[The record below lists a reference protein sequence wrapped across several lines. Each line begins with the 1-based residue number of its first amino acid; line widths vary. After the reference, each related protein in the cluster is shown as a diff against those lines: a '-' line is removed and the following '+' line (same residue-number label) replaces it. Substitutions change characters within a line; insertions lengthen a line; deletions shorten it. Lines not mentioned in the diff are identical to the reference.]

1 MKKLLSLLIVFIM
14 FISCFACSFG
24 DDTIVLTIKK
34 SHLSEEDFILQ
45 QKVMTEYVAAFN
57 KKYPDIEIQ
66 IQYVNDLPGDFKDTD
81 VILMSADE
89 VLEFAPTDLKILSDE
104 CGDSIGKLLT
114 PAANIG
120 LLQIDTQEPETY
132 FLPFNY
138 DRAVVYADKGIFDK
152 FDVDLPTKDWTYDE
166 FVEVSKK
173 FSRKYGNESYTGVHL
188 PLSKSY
194 VWKYHFEQ
202 LGSGWYSENGIVN
215 FDSDK
220 NKAVI
225 KDIINLYKKKNA
237 KCYSYTEAN
246 NQLWEA
252 PVAMAWL
259 NAYQPDY
266 DDYRLIS
273 EKAAQSLV
281 GRRIDEI
288 AAKENLI
295 LLPLPRNGENE
306 SYSYSNTDFIDGF
319 AISRF
324 ISENKTENALKLIEF
339 SQTLEGNSILN
350 SYYSGIPANKELVS
364 EDYWKTGYIT
374 GNNAE
379 SLLVGIENDK
389 RDDYAELLKDDFYV
403 FEKNLRMR
411 SIASE
416 YLNVEFKNSL
426 KRENTTEK
434 IFNDIAKIFNSTIN
448 AVDSNFSYYNKAVN
462 KENQK

>member
-1 MKKLLSLLIVFIM
+1 MKKILSLIVMFIM
-14 FISCFACSFG
+14 LLSCFACSFG
-24 DDTIVLTIKK
+24 DDAIVLTIKK
-34 SHLSEEDFILQ
+34 SHLSEEDFALQ

-57 KKYPDIEIQ
+57 KKYPDIDIK
-66 IQYVNDLPGDFKDTD
+66 IQYVNDLPGDFKGTD

-104 CGDSIGKLLT
+104 CSDLIGKLLT

-120 LLQIDTQEPETY
+120 LLQIDSQEPETY

-138 DRAVVYADKGIFDK
+138 DRAVVYADKEIFDK
-152 FDVDLPTKDWTYDE
+152 FEVDLPTKEWTYDE
-166 FVEVSKK
+166 FVEISKK
-173 FSRKYGNESYTGVHL
+173 LSSKDTNENYIGVHL

-202 LGSGWYSENGIVN
+202 LGNGWYSENGIVN

-220 NKAVI
+220 NKDVI
-225 KDIINLYKKKNA
+225 KNIFNLYKNKNA
-237 KCYSYTEAN
+237 KCYSYTEATTP
-246 NQLWEA
+246 LWEA
-252 PVAMAWL
+252 PVAMSWI
-259 NAYQPDY
+259 NAYQPEY
-266 DDYRLIS
+266 DDYRVIS
-273 EKAAQSLV
+273 EKAAQSLI

-324 ISENKTENALKLIEF
+324 IPENRIEDSLKFIEF

-350 SYYSGIPANKELVS
+350 SYYSGIPANKDLVS
-364 EDYWKTGYIT
+364 EDYWRKGYIT
-374 GNNAE
+374 GDNAE
-379 SLLVGIENDK
+379 SLLVGIESDK
-389 RDDYAELLKDDFYV
+389 RDDYAELLKGDFYV

-416 YLNVEFKNSL
+416 YLNVEFKNSK
-426 KRENTTEK
+426 KRENITRK
-434 IFNDIAKIFNSTIN
+434 FFNDIAEIFNSTIKESGSSFNYDNN
-448 AVDSNFSYYNKAVN
+448 AV
-462 KENQK
+462 NQEAKG